1 MGFTSV
7 YECLGISERA
17 VTRVQKSTLGDLLN
31 DFARKRT
38 IEMIEILRLSSTKA
52 EGALAGPTT
61 SSNVL

>member
-17 VTRVQKSTLGDLLN
+17 VTRVQRPSLGELLIN
-31 DFARKRT
+31 FAHKRT

-61 SSNVL
+61 ITNVL